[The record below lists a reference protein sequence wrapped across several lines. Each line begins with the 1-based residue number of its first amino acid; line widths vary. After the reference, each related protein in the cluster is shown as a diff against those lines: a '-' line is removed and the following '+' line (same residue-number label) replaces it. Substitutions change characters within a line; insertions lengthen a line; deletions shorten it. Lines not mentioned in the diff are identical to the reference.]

1 MRVQIGYSC
10 PILDFS
16 GVQGRLGVCSLDGNR
31 LSSSE
36 APLISEIKKSS
47 VKHQHMATGCP
58 EMEHTDVSSIPPSG
72 HNRTDD
78 KPVELRLPLGDP
90 FGAVDSF
97 WEPTV

>member
-1 MRVQIGYSC
+1 
-10 PILDFS
+10 
-16 GVQGRLGVCSLDGNR
+16 
-31 LSSSE
+31 
-36 APLISEIKKSS
+36 
-47 VKHQHMATGCP
+47 MATGCP

-90 FGAVDSF
+90 FGAVNSF